1 MKGKGEKIA
10 LFSRSCSVLPH
21 FSLILKLS
29 SFVESNAVLLSPILL
44 CTRRTLLGRIF
55 YSFHYLPLPLSTLF

>member
-44 CTRRTLLGRIF
+44 CTLGRIF